1 MKRPY
6 TTDQYRRLTEQ
17 LRARIPGLA
26 ITTDIIVGFPGESD
40 EDFAASLEFV
50 RQTHFARVH
59 AFPYSRRPGTTAA
72 DLPEHIDPQTIR
84 QRMQRMLR
92 VAEAG
97 RRTFEAS
104 QIGQTVPV
112 LWESLSEQG
121 RVGTSDNYLRVEID
135 GEAEDIGEITDV
147 TVESLNETGVG
158 ASRPVPAG
166 ATVPQPRPD
175 ARPTAF

>member
-1 MKRPY
+1 
-6 TTDQYRRLTEQ
+6 
-17 LRARIPGLA
+17 
-26 ITTDIIVGFPGESD
+26 
-40 EDFAASLEFV
+40 
-50 RQTHFARVH
+50 
-59 AFPYSRRPGTTAA
+59 
-72 DLPEHIDPQTIR
+72 
-84 QRMQRMLR
+84 MQRMLR

-97 RRTFEAS
+97 RRRFEAS

-135 GEAEDIGEITDV
+135 AETEYIGEITDV
-147 TVESLNETGVG
+147 TVESLNETGVR